1 MYRSS
6 SFKDNRGLSLLELI
20 VVIAIMAVLIGA
32 AGFGLSLL
40 VGTEAR
46 QAVYKMEAQLN
57 DTKTGTLT
65 KAGEDLVVRY
75 IDVSSNA
82 DDWALKGVDKSG
94 YYADKCIYTIV
105 MNSSSDSRLEH
116 EYTDKHEYSYIGSKK
131 VDIIVKLDSGDVKIS
146 EATSVRIKFL
156 RDSGAIAID
165 SDSENL
171 GKIEVGSVNSS
182 DEFIPDSSKSGKIDR
197 IEFTAGLRKYVIKF
211 TPLTG
216 QFSISTS

>member
-75 IDVSSNA
+75 IDVSSNV

-94 YYADKCIYTIV
+94 YYADKCLYTIV
-105 MNSSSDSRLEH
+105 MNAPGSNMKQQYS
-116 EYTDKHEYSYIGSKK
+116 DKHEYSYIGAKK
-131 VDIIVKLDSGDVKIS
+131 VNIDVFLSSGQTKIDSSNAI
-146 EATSVRIKFL
+146 RIRFK
-156 RDSGAIAID
+156 RDSGEIED
-165 SDSENL
+165 V
-171 GKIEVGSVNSS
+171 EVGSVNAA
-182 DEFIPDSSKSGKIDR
+182 DEFTASSSGKIDR

>member
-6 SFKDNRGLSLLELI
+6 SLKNNRGLSLIELI

-94 YYADKCIYTIV
+94 YYADKCLYTII
-105 MNSSSDSRLEH
+105 MNTPGSNMKQQYS
-116 EYTDKHEYSYIGSKK
+116 DKHEYSYIGAKK
-131 VDIIVKLDSGDVKIS
+131 VDIDVFLSSGQVKIDS
-146 EATSVRIKFL
+146 TNAIRIRFK
-156 RDSGAIAID
+156 RDSGEIED
-165 SDSENL
+165 V
-171 GKIEVGSVNSS
+171 EVGSVNAA
-182 DEFIPDSSKSGKIDR
+182 DEFTASSTGKIDR
-197 IEFTAGLRKYVIKF
+197 IEFKAGLRKYVIKF

-216 QFSISTS
+216 QFSISSS

>member
-75 IDVSSNA
+75 IDVSSNV

-94 YYADKCIYTIV
+94 YYADKCLYTII
-105 MNSSSDSRLEH
+105 MNAPGSNMKQQYS
-116 EYTDKHEYSYIGSKK
+116 DKHEYSYIGAKK
-131 VDIIVKLDSGDVKIS
+131 VNIDVFLSSGQTKIDSSNAI
-146 EATSVRIKFL
+146 RIRFK
-156 RDSGAIAID
+156 RDSGEIED
-165 SDSENL
+165 V
-171 GKIEVGSVNSS
+171 EVGSVNAA
-182 DEFIPDSSKSGKIDR
+182 DEFTASSSGKIDR

-216 QFSISTS
+216 QFSVSSS

>member
-94 YYADKCIYTIV
+94 YYADKCLYTII
-105 MNSSSDSRLEH
+105 MNAPGSNMKQQYS
-116 EYTDKHEYSYIGSKK
+116 DKHEYSYIGAKK
-131 VDIIVKLDSGDVKIS
+131 VDIDVFLSSGQVKIDS
-146 EATSVRIKFL
+146 SNAIRIRFK
-156 RDSGAIAID
+156 RDSGEIED
-165 SDSENL
+165 V
-171 GKIEVGSVNSS
+171 EVGTVNAA
-182 DEFIPDSSKSGKIDR
+182 DEFTASSTGKIDR
-197 IEFTAGLRKYVIKF
+197 IEFKAGLRKYVIKF

-216 QFSISTS
+216 QFSISSS

>member
-94 YYADKCIYTIV
+94 YYADKCLYTII
-105 MNSSSDSRLEH
+105 MNAPGSNMKQQYS
-116 EYTDKHEYSYIGSKK
+116 DKHEYSYIGAKK
-131 VDIIVKLDSGDVKIS
+131 VDIDVFLSSGQVKIDS
-146 EATSVRIKFL
+146 TNAIRIRFK
-156 RDSGAIAID
+156 R
-165 SDSENL
+165 
-171 GKIEVGSVNSS
+171 
-182 DEFIPDSSKSGKIDR
+182 R
-197 IEFTAGLRKYVIKF
+197 T
-211 TPLTG
+211 
-216 QFSISTS
+216 

>member
-6 SFKDNRGLSLLELI
+6 IFKDNRGLSLLELI

-94 YYADKCIYTIV
+94 YYADKCLYTII
-105 MNSSSDSRLEH
+105 MNAPGSNMKQQYS
-116 EYTDKHEYSYIGSKK
+116 DKHEYSYIGAKK
-131 VDIIVKLDSGDVKIS
+131 VDIDVFLSSGQVKIDS
-146 EATSVRIKFL
+146 SNAIRIRFK
-156 RDSGAIAID
+156 RDSGEIED
-165 SDSENL
+165 V
-171 GKIEVGSVNSS
+171 EVGTVNAA
-182 DEFIPDSSKSGKIDR
+182 DEFTASSTGKIDR
-197 IEFTAGLRKYVIKF
+197 IEFKAGLRKYVIKW

-216 QFSISTS
+216 QFSISSS

>member
-75 IDVSSNA
+75 IDVSSNV

-94 YYADKCIYTIV
+94 YYADKCLYTII
-105 MNSSSDSRLEH
+105 MNAPGSNMKQQYS
-116 EYTDKHEYSYIGSKK
+116 DKHEYSYIGAKK
-131 VDIIVKLDSGDVKIS
+131 VNIDVFLSSGQTKIDSSNAI
-146 EATSVRIKFL
+146 RIRFK
-156 RDSGAIAID
+156 RDSGEIED
-165 SDSENL
+165 V
-171 GKIEVGSVNSS
+171 EVGSVNAA
-182 DEFIPDSSKSGKIDR
+182 DEFTASSSGKIDR